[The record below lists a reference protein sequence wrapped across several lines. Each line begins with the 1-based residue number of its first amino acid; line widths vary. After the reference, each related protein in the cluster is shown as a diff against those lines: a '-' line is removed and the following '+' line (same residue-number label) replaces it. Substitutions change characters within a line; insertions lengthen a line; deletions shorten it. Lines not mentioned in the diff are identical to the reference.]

1 MNKYDVDLVNEA
13 IDNLIKD
20 INDRRGLRQEWEQ
33 IDDEIVAEIRQEW
46 FNILAPLVR
55 AHVASAD

>member
-33 IDDEIVAEIRQEW
+33 IDDDIVAEIRQEW
-46 FNILAPLVR
+46 FNILAPLVM
-55 AHVASAD
+55 AHVPFAN